1 MDYETLI
8 FSSASACIPS
18 LFLYFVIVTILDYI
32 RTMLFSNW
40 GDYMFVNEDYS
51 DFKYVVGV
59 SDNYLI
65 LSDVDHV
72 NADWNNQRT
81 INVIYQYLTPSF
93 LTIEATRTFN
103 TTTYFSE
110 VETSQSFFS
119 RADCNAILL
128 SQFLVIFFVA
138 FIFNGLTR
146 FVRKGGALFGS

>member
-1 MDYETLI
+1 
-8 FSSASACIPS
+8 
-18 LFLYFVIVTILDYI
+18 
-32 RTMLFSNW
+32 
-40 GDYMFVNEDYS
+40 MFVNEDYS

-81 INVIYQYLTPSF
+81 IDVVYQYLTPSF

-119 RADCNAILL
+119 RADCNSIIL
-128 SQFLVIFFVA
+128 SQFLVIFFV
-138 FIFNGLTR
+138 IFVLNALTR
-146 FVRKGGALFGS
+146 FVRKGGVFFGN